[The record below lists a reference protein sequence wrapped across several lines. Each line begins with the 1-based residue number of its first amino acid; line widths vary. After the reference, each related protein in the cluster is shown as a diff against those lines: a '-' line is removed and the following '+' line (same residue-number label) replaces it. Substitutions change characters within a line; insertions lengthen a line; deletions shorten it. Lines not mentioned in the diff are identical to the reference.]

1 MRAPGTSDIAG
12 YRTYK
17 NSALCQGRVENEP
30 MRLAKCAAPQEDK
43 AAREVLG
50 GALTEAQKDLQISN
64 MGSKDSKGIVILG
77 KDHSKRGGQLTL
89 DLPCVSGAQRTE
101 WGPVSWNR
109 GNNKGK
115 QGDGAVAE
123 MLWGCFVTLAFVC
136 SKKTL

>member
-30 MRLAKCAAPQEDK
+30 VRLAKCAAPQENK

-50 GALTEAQKDLQISN
+50 GVLTEAQKCLQISN
-64 MGSKDSKGIVILG
+64 MGSKDSKGMEAIWG

-89 DLPCVSGAQRTE
+89 DLPCVS
-101 WGPVSWNR
+101 VVLR
-109 GNNKGK
+109 G
-115 QGDGAVAE
+115 
-123 MLWGCFVTLAFVC
+123 
-136 SKKTL
+136 

>member
-50 GALTEAQKDLQISN
+50 GALTEAQKGLQISN
-64 MGSKDSKGIVILG
+64 MGSKDSKGIVIGERTIL
-77 KDHSKRGGQLTL
+77 RGGGSLPWEPPQWSKQRMDSSGL
-89 DLPCVSGAQRTE
+89 DPDGTMVWCKRVRLWACSDEIASE
-101 WGPVSWNR
+101 WIRYG
-109 GNNKGK
+109 
-115 QGDGAVAE
+115 E
-123 MLWGCFVTLAFVC
+123 
-136 SKKTL
+136 